1 MDEPTIGLDAVA
13 GKQVRKFLKEVNE
26 ERGTTILL
34 TSHYMEDIKSLC
46 SRCMVVNHG
55 SKIYDGSTEQLFD
68 RYQKNK
74 KITLSFDNPTQFTHK
89 ENGWRVLEDAPYKKV
104 FEVPKEK
111 SGECLGT
118 LLELAPGGCDDR
130 GGRNRKGGGF
140 TGKEGTP
147 SAHQGIAFCFANKE
161 GFQCV
166 NTRKQP

>member
-89 ENGWRVLEDAPYKKV
+89 ENGWRVLEDTPYKKV

-118 LLELAPGGCDDR
+118 LLELAPVDVTIEEEEIGKVVERIYREGGKSLCSS
-130 GGRNRKGGGF
+130 GG
-140 TGKEGTP
+140 
-147 SAHQGIAFCFANKE
+147 SHFASQIRRDSNA
-161 GFQCV
+161 
-166 NTRKQP
+166 

>member
-89 ENGWRVLEDAPYKKV
+89 ENGWRVLEDTPYKKV
-104 FEVPKEK
+104 FEVPKKK
-111 SGECLGT
+111 SGECLGA
-118 LLELAPGGCDDR
+118 LLELAPVDVTIEEEEIGKVVERIYREGGNSLCSS
-130 GGRNRKGGGF
+130 GG
-140 TGKEGTP
+140 
-147 SAHQGIAFCFANKE
+147 SHFAS
-161 GFQCV
+161 Q
-166 NTRKQP
+166 TRRDSNA